1 MSDFAGEQYKKARKA
16 GIKAFREAGG
26 KGRYPYLTSL
36 DEILLHTKTAGT
48 EDLGVCEIPLSRVTG
63 TKTASRS
70 ESFAWNFMPLLR
82 EKTEFSGKWERL
94 YEAQMEEGIREPV
107 KVYEYMHHFYV
118 REGNKRVSVMKYVGA
133 VKITADVTRIFPKR
147 DGKKASEAFY
157 QYAAFNR
164 ATGLFELLFS
174 EPDAY
179 QKLAARFEETLAERW
194 KEDKI
199 KELRAAF
206 GRFCSCY
213 EKKAGADSLTE
224 ESDAFFVYLEVF
236 GYQGLLTDSDRQIR
250 ERMERAWEEMKL
262 AGQKK
267 KVALIEEHR
276 EAEEGKNSLFGFL
289 HGGEKRPLR
298 IAFIN
303 DKDSRTSAWAY
314 GHRLGWQA
322 LKEKYGSQVK
332 ISVYNHC
339 DTPEAVRDAL
349 AKAVLQKNDIIFT
362 TAGQMRAQAL
372 ETAVNHP
379 EIKFLNCS
387 VNASYRSIR
396 SYYARMY
403 EAKFILGMMAAA
415 LCEDGRIAY
424 IADYPVYGA
433 VANINAFAIGAQM
446 VRPGVKIYLKWSNL
460 KKGDWKAEIKKSG
473 FTMVS
478 GPDLKLPSEESR
490 LFGLFR
496 YSQKKGDYENLA
508 MPFIDWGRYYCLLT
522 ESVMDGNFDSRE
534 FTKTGQAVNYFLGM
548 SAQVVSVIFSSRVPY
563 SVRKMAD
570 VFEEAMIQG
579 RFSPFDGEIRTKKG
593 RLKGA
598 DSGSLDLFQ
607 IVKMDWLNDNVI
619 GKIPG
624 IDAFKEDAKELLS
637 ALGVEAA
644 RTEEGHHENLDCS

>member
-1 MSDFAGEQYKKARKA
+1 MSDFAAEQYKKARKA

-26 KGRYPYLTSL
+26 KGRYPYLTAL
-36 DEILLHTKTAGT
+36 DEILLHTKTAGK
-48 EDLGVCEIPLSRVTG
+48 EELGVFEIPLARVTG
-63 TKTASRS
+63 TRTASRS
-70 ESFAWNFMPLLR
+70 ESFAWNFMPLLQ

-118 REGNKRVSVMKYVGA
+118 REGNKRVSVMKFVGA
-133 VKITADVTRIFPKR
+133 VKITADITRILPKR
-147 DGKKASEAFY
+147 DGKRASEAFY

-164 ATGLFELLFS
+164 VTGLFDLLFS
-174 EPDAY
+174 EPEAY
-179 QKLAARFEETLAERW
+179 QKLASRFGESLAEKW
-194 KEDKI
+194 EEDKI
-199 KELRAAF
+199 QELRAAF

-213 EKKAGADSLTE
+213 ERKAGPDSLTE
-224 ESDAFFVYLEVF
+224 ESDAFFVYLEVY
-236 GYQGLLTDSDRQIR
+236 GCQGLLTDSDRQIR

-262 AGQKK
+262 ARQKK
-267 KVALIEEHR
+267 KVALIEEHG
-276 EAEEGKNSLFGFL
+276 EAEGEKNGLFAFR
-289 HGGEKRPLR
+289 HGGEKQPLR

-303 DKDSRTSAWAY
+303 GKDSRTSAWAY

-322 LKEKYGSQVK
+322 LKNQYGNQVK

-339 DTPEAVRDAL
+339 DTEGATRDAL

-403 EAKFILGMMAAA
+403 EAKFILGMTAAS

-433 VANINAFAIGAQM
+433 VASINAFAIGAQM
-446 VRPGVKIYLKWSNL
+446 IRPDVKIYLKWSNL
-460 KKGDWKAEIKKSG
+460 KNSDWKTEIEKAG

-496 YSQKKGDYENLA
+496 YNQKKGDYENLA
-508 MPFIDWGRYYCLLT
+508 MPLIDWGRYYCLLI
-522 ESVMDGNFDSRE
+522 ESVMDGNFNSRE
-534 FTKTGQAVNYFLGM
+534 FTKTGQAVNYFFGM
-548 SAQVVSVIFSSRVPY
+548 SAKVVSVFFSSRVPY
-563 SVRKMAD
+563 PVRKLAN
-570 VFEEAMIQG
+570 VFEEEIIQG
-579 RFSPFDGEIRTKKG
+579 RFSPFDGEIRTKRG
-593 RLKGA
+593 RLKGD
-598 DSGSLDLFQ
+598 DSGSLDMFQ

-624 IDAFKEDAKELLS
+624 IGAFKEDARELLS

-644 RTEEGHHENLDCS
+644 RTEGEYNENFDCS

>member
-1 MSDFAGEQYKKARKA
+1 MSDLAAEQYKKARKA

-26 KGRYPYLTSL
+26 KGRYPYLTAL
-36 DEILLHTKTAGT
+36 DEILLHTKTAGR
-48 EDLGVCEIPLSRVTG
+48 EEVGVFEIPLSRVTG
-63 TKTASRS
+63 TKTAARS
-70 ESFAWNFMPLLR
+70 ESFAWNFMPLLQ

-133 VKITADVTRIFPKR
+133 VKITADITRIFPKR

-157 QYAAFNR
+157 QYAAFNGV
-164 ATGLFELLFS
+164 TGLFDLIFS
-174 EPDAY
+174 EPAAY
-179 QKLAARFEETLAERW
+179 RKLASWFGENLAERW
-194 KEDKI
+194 PEDKI
-199 KELRAAF
+199 MELRAAF

-213 EKKAGADSLTE
+213 EKKAGPDSLTE

-236 GYQGLLTDSDRQIR
+236 GYQGLLTDSDRQLR
-250 ERMERAWEEMKL
+250 ERMERAWEELKL
-262 AGQKK
+262 AKQKQ
-267 KVALIEEHR
+267 KVALIEEHG
-276 EAEEGKNSLFGFL
+276 EAEGDKNGLFSFR
-289 HGGEKRPLR
+289 HGGEKQPLG

-322 LKEKYGSQVK
+322 LKAKYGDQVK

-339 DTPEAVRDAL
+339 DTEEATRDAL
-349 AKAVLQKNDIIFT
+349 AKAVLQKNDIVFT

-372 ETAVNHP
+372 ETAVNYP

-403 EAKFILGMMAAA
+403 EAKFILGMTAAS
-415 LCEDGRIAY
+415 LCEDNRIAY

-460 KKGDWKAEIKKSG
+460 KNSDWKKEVEKAG

-496 YSQKKGDYENLA
+496 YNKKRKITKIW
-508 MPFIDWGRYYCLLT
+508 PCLLST
-522 ESVMDGNFDSRE
+522 GDGI
-534 FTKTGQAVNYFLGM
+534 TA
-548 SAQVVSVIFSSRVPY
+548 
-563 SVRKMAD
+563 
-570 VFEEAMIQG
+570 
-579 RFSPFDGEIRTKKG
+579 
-593 RLKGA
+593 
-598 DSGSLDLFQ
+598 
-607 IVKMDWLNDNVI
+607 
-619 GKIPG
+619 
-624 IDAFKEDAKELLS
+624 
-637 ALGVEAA
+637 
-644 RTEEGHHENLDCS
+644 

>member
-1 MSDFAGEQYKKARKA
+1 MSDLAAEQYKKARKA

-26 KGRYPYLTSL
+26 KGRYPYLTAL
-36 DEILLHTKTAGT
+36 DEILLHTKTAGR
-48 EDLGVCEIPLSRVTG
+48 EEVGVFEIPLSRVTG
-63 TKTASRS
+63 TKTAARS
-70 ESFAWNFMPLLR
+70 ESFAWNFMPLLQ

-133 VKITADVTRIFPKR
+133 VKITADITRIFPKR

-157 QYAAFNR
+157 QYAAFNGV
-164 ATGLFELLFS
+164 TGLFDLIFS
-174 EPDAY
+174 EPAAY
-179 QKLAARFEETLAERW
+179 RKLASWFGENLAERW
-194 KEDKI
+194 PEDKI
-199 KELRAAF
+199 MELRAAF

-213 EKKAGADSLTE
+213 EKKAGPDSLTE

-236 GYQGLLTDSDRQIR
+236 GYQGLLTDSDHQLR
-250 ERMERAWEEMKL
+250 ERMERAWEELKL
-262 AGQKK
+262 AKQKQ
-267 KVALIEEHR
+267 KVALIEEHG
-276 EAEEGKNSLFGFL
+276 EAEGDKNGLFSFR
-289 HGGEKRPLR
+289 HGGEKQPLG

-322 LKEKYGSQVK
+322 LKAKYGDQVK

-339 DTPEAVRDAL
+339 DTEEATRDAL
-349 AKAVLQKNDIIFT
+349 AKAVLQKNDIVFT

-403 EAKFILGMMAAA
+403 EAKFILGMTAAS
-415 LCEDGRIAY
+415 LCEDNRIAY

-460 KKGDWKAEIKKSG
+460 KNSDWKKEVEKAG

-478 GPDLKLPSEESR
+478 GPDLKLPSEESS

-496 YSQKKGDYENLA
+496 YNKKKEDYENLA
-508 MPFIDWGRYYCLLT
+508 MPFIDWGRYYCLIT
-522 ESVMDGNFDSRE
+522 ESVMAGNFDSRE

-548 SAQVVSVIFSSRVPY
+548 SDQVVSVLFSSRVPY
-563 SVRKMAD
+563 PVRKMAD
-570 VFEEAMIQG
+570 VFEKEITQG
-579 RFSPFDGEIRTKKG
+579 RFSPFDGEIRTRKG
-593 RLKGA
+593 RLKEA
-598 DSGSLDLFQ
+598 DSGSLDMFQ

-619 GKIPG
+619 GRIPG
-624 IDAFKEDAKELLS
+624 IDAFKEDARELLS
-637 ALGVEAA
+637 ALGVGAA
-644 RTEEGHHENLDCS
+644 RTEEESHENSDCS

>member
-1 MSDFAGEQYKKARKA
+1 MSDSAAEQYKKARKA

-26 KGRYPYLTSL
+26 KGRYPYLTAL
-36 DEILLHTKTAGT
+36 DEILLHTKTAGK
-48 EDLGVCEIPLSRVTG
+48 EELGTFEIPLSRVTG
-63 TKTASRS
+63 TKTAARS
-70 ESFAWNFMPLLR
+70 ESFAWNFMPLLQ

-94 YEAQMEEGIREPV
+94 YEAQLQEGIREPV

-133 VKITADVTRIFPKR
+133 VKITADIIRIFPKR
-147 DGKKASEAFY
+147 DGKKESEAFY

-164 ATGLFELLFS
+164 VTGLFELLFS
-174 EPDAY
+174 EPEAY
-179 QKLAARFEETLAERW
+179 QKLASWFGEGLTERW
-194 KEDKI
+194 QEEKI
-199 KELRAAF
+199 QELRAAF

-213 EKKAGADSLTE
+213 EKKAGPDSLTE

-236 GYQGLLTDSDRQIR
+236 GYQGLLTDSDSQIR
-250 ERMERAWEEMKL
+250 ERMERAWEELKL
-262 AGQKK
+262 AKQKQ
-267 KVALIEEHR
+267 KVALIEEHE
-276 EAEEGKNSLFGFL
+276 EAEGDKNSLFSFR
-289 HGGEKRPLR
+289 HGGEKQPLR
-298 IAFIN
+298 IAFLN
-303 DKDSRTSAWAY
+303 GKDSRTSAWAY

-322 LKEKYGSQVK
+322 LKAKYGSQVK
-332 ISVYNHC
+332 VSVYNHC
-339 DTPEAVRDAL
+339 DTAEATRDAL

-403 EAKFILGMMAAA
+403 EAKFILGMTAAS

-446 VRPGVKIYLKWSNL
+446 VRPNVKIYLKWSNL
-460 KKGDWKAEIKKSG
+460 KNADWKKEIEKAG

-478 GPDLKLPSEESR
+478 GPDLKLPSEEKR

-496 YSQKKGDYENLA
+496 YNRKKGDYENLA
-508 MPFIDWGRYYCLLT
+508 MPLIDWGRYYSLIT
-522 ESVMDGNFDSRE
+522 ESVMDGSFNSRE

-548 SAQVVSVIFSSRVPY
+548 SAKIVNVIFSSRVPY
-563 SVRKMAD
+563 PVRKMAA
-570 VFEEAMIQG
+570 VFEESIIQG
-579 RFSPFDGEIRTKKG
+579 RFSPFDGEIRTKRRK
-593 RLKGA
+593 LKGA
-598 DSGSLDLFQ
+598 DSAPLDMLQ

-624 IDAFKEDAKELLS
+624 VDAFKEDARELLS

-644 RTEEGHHENLDCS
+644 RTEEEPDENSDCS

>member
-1 MSDFAGEQYKKARKA
+1 MNDLAAEQYKKARKA

-26 KGRYPYLTSL
+26 KGRYPYLTAL
-36 DEILLHTKTAGT
+36 DEILLHTKTAGR
-48 EDLGVCEIPLSRVTG
+48 EEVGVFEIPLSRVTG
-63 TKTASRS
+63 TKTAARS
-70 ESFAWNFMPLLR
+70 ESFAWNFMPLLQ

-133 VKITADVTRIFPKR
+133 VKITADITRIFPKR

-157 QYAAFNR
+157 QYAAFNGV
-164 ATGLFELLFS
+164 TGLFDLIFS
-174 EPDAY
+174 EPAAY
-179 QKLAARFEETLAERW
+179 RKLASWFGENLAERW
-194 KEDKI
+194 PEDKI
-199 KELRAAF
+199 MELRAAF

-213 EKKAGADSLTE
+213 EKKAGPDSLTE

-236 GYQGLLTDSDRQIR
+236 GYQGLLTDSDRQLR
-250 ERMERAWEEMKL
+250 ERMERAWEELKL
-262 AGQKK
+262 AKQKQ
-267 KVALIEEHR
+267 KVALIEEHG
-276 EAEEGKNSLFGFL
+276 EAEGDKNGLFSFR
-289 HGGEKRPLR
+289 HGGEKQPLG

-322 LKEKYGSQVK
+322 LKAKYGDQVK

-339 DTPEAVRDAL
+339 DTEEATRDAL
-349 AKAVLQKNDIIFT
+349 AKAVLQKNDIVFT

-372 ETAVNHP
+372 ETAVNYP

-403 EAKFILGMMAAA
+403 EAKFILGMTAAS
-415 LCEDGRIAY
+415 LCEDNRIAY

-460 KKGDWKAEIKKSG
+460 KNSDWKKEVEKAG

-496 YSQKKGDYENLA
+496 YNKKKEDYENLA
-508 MPFIDWGRYYCLLT
+508 MPFIDWGRYYCLIT
-522 ESVMDGNFDSRE
+522 ESVMAGNFDSRE

-548 SAQVVSVIFSSRVPY
+548 SDQVVSVLFSSRVPY
-563 SVRKMAD
+563 PVRKMAD
-570 VFEEAMIQG
+570 VFEEEITQG
-579 RFSPFDGEIRTKKG
+579 RFSPFDGEIRTRKG
-593 RLKGA
+593 RLKEA
-598 DSGSLDLFQ
+598 DSGSLNMFQ

-619 GKIPG
+619 GRIPG
-624 IDAFKEDAKELLS
+624 IDAFKEDARELLS
-637 ALGVEAA
+637 ALGVGAA
-644 RTEEGHHENLDCS
+644 RTEEESHENSDCS

>member
-1 MSDFAGEQYKKARKA
+1 MSNLAAEQYKKARKA
-16 GIKAFREAGG
+16 GLKAFREAGG

-36 DEILLHTKTAGT
+36 DEILLHAKTAGR
-48 EDLGVCEIPLSRVTG
+48 EELGVFEIPLSRVTG
-63 TKTASRS
+63 TKTAARS
-70 ESFAWNFMPLLR
+70 ESFAWNFMPLLQ

-133 VKITADVTRIFPKR
+133 VKITADITRILPKR

-164 ATGLFELLFS
+164 VTGLFDLMFS

-179 QKLAARFEETLAERW
+179 QKLAAWFGEGLTEQWQEE
-194 KEDKI
+194 KI
-199 KELRAAF
+199 QDLKAAF
-206 GRFCSCY
+206 GRFCSSY
-213 EKKAGADSLTE
+213 EKKAGPDSLTE
-224 ESDAFFVYLEVF
+224 ASNAFFVYLEVF
-236 GYQGLLTDSDRQIR
+236 GYQSLLADSDRQIR

-262 AGQKK
+262 SRQKK
-267 KVALIEEHR
+267 KVALIEEHE
-276 EAEEGKNSLFGFL
+276 EAEEEKNSLFAFR
-289 HGGEKRPLR
+289 HGGERRPFR

-322 LKEKYGSQVK
+322 LKAKYGSQVK

-339 DTPEAVRDAL
+339 DTEEATRDAL
-349 AKAVLQKNDIIFT
+349 AKAVLQKNDIVFT
-362 TAGQMRAQAL
+362 TAGQMRAQVL

-403 EAKFILGMMAAA
+403 EAKFILGMTAAS

-433 VANINAFAIGAQM
+433 VASINAFAIGAQM
-446 VRPGVKIYLKWSNL
+446 VRPGIKIYLKWSKL
-460 KKGDWKAEIKKSG
+460 KNSDWKKEIERDG

-478 GPDLKLPSEESR
+478 GPDMKLPSEESR

-496 YSQKKGDYENLA
+496 YSPKKGDYENLA
-508 MPFIDWGRYYCLLT
+508 MPFIDWGRYYCLIT
-522 ESVMDGNFDSRE
+522 ESVMDGNFNSRE
-534 FTKTGQAVNYFLGM
+534 LTKTGQAVNYFLGM
-548 SAQVVSVIFSSRVPY
+548 SAEVVSVLFSSRVPY
-563 SVRKMAD
+563 PVRKMAD
-570 VFEEAMIQG
+570 MFEKEMVQG

-598 DSGSLDLFQ
+598 DSGSLDMFQ
-607 IVKMDWLNDNVI
+607 IVKMDWLNENVV

-624 IDAFKEDAKELLS
+624 IGAFKEDARELLA

-644 RTEEGHHENLDCS
+644 KTEEEHHENSDCS

>member
-1 MSDFAGEQYKKARKA
+1 MSDLAAEQYKKARKA

-26 KGRYPYLTSL
+26 KGRYPYLTAL
-36 DEILLHTKTAGT
+36 DEILLHTKTAGR
-48 EDLGVCEIPLSRVTG
+48 EEVGVFEIPLSRVTG
-63 TKTASRS
+63 TKTAARS
-70 ESFAWNFMPLLR
+70 ESFAWNFMPLLQ

-133 VKITADVTRIFPKR
+133 VKITADITRIFPKR

-157 QYAAFNR
+157 QYAAFNGV
-164 ATGLFELLFS
+164 TGLFDLIFS
-174 EPDAY
+174 EPAAY
-179 QKLAARFEETLAERW
+179 RKLASWFGENLAERW
-194 KEDKI
+194 PEDKI
-199 KELRAAF
+199 MELRAAF

-213 EKKAGADSLTE
+213 EKKAGPDSLTE

-236 GYQGLLTDSDRQIR
+236 GYQGLLTDSDRQLR
-250 ERMERAWEEMKL
+250 ERMERAWEELKL
-262 AGQKK
+262 AKQKQ
-267 KVALIEEHR
+267 KVALIEEHG
-276 EAEEGKNSLFGFL
+276 EAEGDKNGLFSFR
-289 HGGEKRPLR
+289 HGGEKQPLG

-322 LKEKYGSQVK
+322 LKAKYGDQVK

-339 DTPEAVRDAL
+339 DTEEATRDAL
-349 AKAVLQKNDIIFT
+349 AKAVLQKNDIVFT

-372 ETAVNHP
+372 ETAVNYP

-403 EAKFILGMMAAA
+403 EAKFILGMTAAS
-415 LCEDGRIAY
+415 LCEDNRIAY

-460 KKGDWKAEIKKSG
+460 KNSDWKKEVEKAG

-496 YSQKKGDYENLA
+496 YNKKKEDYENLA
-508 MPFIDWGRYYCLLT
+508 MPFIDWGRYYCLIT
-522 ESVMDGNFDSRE
+522 ESVMAGNFDSRE

-548 SAQVVSVIFSSRVPY
+548 SDQVVSVLFSSRVPY
-563 SVRKMAD
+563 PVRKMAD
-570 VFEEAMIQG
+570 VFEKEITQG
-579 RFSPFDGEIRTKKG
+579 RFSPFDGEIRTRKG
-593 RLKGA
+593 RLKEA
-598 DSGSLDLFQ
+598 DSGSLDMFQ

-619 GKIPG
+619 GRIPG
-624 IDAFKEDAKELLS
+624 IDAFKEDARELLS
-637 ALGVEAA
+637 ALGVGAA
-644 RTEEGHHENLDCS
+644 RTEEESYENSDCS